1 MKKVNVK
8 GTAAILAASKK
19 AGVSRFFFIS
29 THSVYG
35 KKSLVSM
42 LLRGRPWKP
51 VTAYGKDKLKAES
64 LCGEYIRQKS
74 LNITIFRPAPVISP
88 GIKDPAALACLFMAL
103 RENGKGKIYIS
114 SYSGRRQLLHIG
126 DAVEAI
132 LASDGRPVSIG
143 QIYDIGSDDVPTHK
157 EEIDAL
163 REKAGLDCEVKILSR
178 ARIRLYRCLFALAGG
193 HLFTGEHFRSLI
205 ASRVTDCR
213 KIKDELNWRPRKGN
227 IDILTETI
235 LWYKKEK
242 LKI

>member
-35 KKSLVSM
+35 KKSLASM

-51 VTAYGKDKLKAES
+51 VTAYGKDKLKAEF
-64 LCGEYIRQKS
+64 LCEEYIRQKS
-74 LNITIFRPAPVISP
+74 LNITIFRPAGIISP
-88 GIKDPAALACLFMAL
+88 DIKDPAVLACLFMAL
-103 RENGKGKIYIS
+103 GANGKIYIS
-114 SYSGRRQLLHIG
+114 SYGGRWQLLHIG

-132 LASDGRPVSIG
+132 LASRKTPVSIG
-143 QIYDIGSDDVPTHK
+143 QTYDIGSDDVPTHK

-163 REKAGLDCEVKILSR
+163 REKAGLGCEVKILSR
-178 ARIRLYRCLFALAGG
+178 ARVRLYRCLFALAGG

-205 ASRVTDCR
+205 ASRVADCR

-227 IDILTETI
+227 IAILAETI

-242 LKI
+242 LKT